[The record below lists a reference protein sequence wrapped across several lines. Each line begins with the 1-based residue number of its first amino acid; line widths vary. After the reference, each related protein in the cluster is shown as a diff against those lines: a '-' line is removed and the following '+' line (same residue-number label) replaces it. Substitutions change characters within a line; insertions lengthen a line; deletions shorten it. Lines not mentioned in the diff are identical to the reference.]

1 MQAGWKCLPPRRGEQ
16 AGEEISALRP
26 WIFMLGFKH
35 FDKGF
40 LWNIDRAEGF
50 HALLA
55 FLLFLKELSLSGDVT
70 TVAFGS
76 NVLAHGADG
85 FTGNNLPANGG
96 LNGDLILLG
105 GNDFL
110 ELGCQRAAAGLGF
123 VPMHD
128 AGKRV

>member
-1 MQAGWKCLPPRRGEQ
+1 MLAGLNWLPARCGEK
-16 AGEEISALRP
+16 AGGEILALRP

-55 FLLFLKELSLSGDVT
+55 LLLFLKELSLSGDVT

-85 FTGNNLPANGG
+85 FTGNNLAANGG
-96 LNGDLILLG
+96 LNGDLI
-105 GNDFL
+105 
-110 ELGCQRAAAGLGF
+110 
-123 VPMHD
+123 
-128 AGKRV
+128 